1 MENRELS
8 AELRMMWLRKHADH
22 VKIDPPYTQRV
33 KDIQRPT
40 GEKFVDLV
48 IDHKPE
54 VKIVTTSDMIWL
66 TAMFTCGCLILMGAG
81 IAVVAV
87 LA

>member
-1 MENRELS
+1 MENREFRDDLK
-8 AELRMMWLRKHADH
+8 EMWLRKHVES
-22 VKIDPPYTQRV
+22 VKIDPPYMQRV
-33 KDIQRPT
+33 KDMQRPT

-48 IDHKPE
+48 IDPKTE
-54 VKIVTTSDMIWL
+54 VKIVTTSDMIRL
-66 TAMFTCGCLILMGAG
+66 TAMFMCGCLILMGVG

>member
-1 MENRELS
+1 MENREFRDDLK
-8 AELRMMWLRKHADH
+8 EMWLSKHVNSTNIGA
-22 VKIDPPYTQRV
+22 PYMQRV
-33 KDIQRPT
+33 KDMQRPT

-48 IDHKPE
+48 IDPKPE
-54 VKIVTTSDMIWL
+54 VKIVTTSDMIRL
-66 TAMFTCGCLILMGAG
+66 TAIYTAGCLILMGAA

>member
-1 MENRELS
+1 MENREFRN
-8 AELRMMWLRKHADH
+8 ELKMMWLSGFLKS
-22 VKIDPPYTQRV
+22 
-33 KDIQRPT
+33 
-40 GEKFVDLV
+40 EK
-48 IDHKPE
+48 KPE
-54 VKIVTTSDMIWL
+54 TPSVQIVTTSDMIWL